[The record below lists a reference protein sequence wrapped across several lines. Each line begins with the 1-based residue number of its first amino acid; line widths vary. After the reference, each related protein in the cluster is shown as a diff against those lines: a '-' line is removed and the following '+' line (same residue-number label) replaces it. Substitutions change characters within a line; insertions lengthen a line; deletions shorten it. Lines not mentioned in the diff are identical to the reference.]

1 MIIKHSFMLFNVQD
15 LSWPGLAVGNLFHR
29 PRATVMVMVKAVDK
43 LALPPGSV
51 ISYTLENAVPFSLDS
66 VANSIHSLF
75 LNKLQWFFQLAPS
88 EERVY
93 MVGKANSIFKDFSV
107 MLR

>member
-1 MIIKHSFMLFNVQD
+1 MGFSVKEDFSC
-15 LSWPGLAVGNLFHR
+15 PGLAVGNHH
-29 PRATVMVMVKAVDK
+29 PQSTVMVMVKGEDK

-66 VANSIHSLF
+66 MANSIHSLF

>member
-1 MIIKHSFMLFNVQD
+1 MPPSSVYCYGDGERSGQAC
-15 LSWPGLAVGNLFHR
+15 ST
-29 PRATVMVMVKAVDK
+29 PRQ
-43 LALPPGSV
+43 V

-66 VANSIHSLF
+66 MANSIHSLF

-93 MVGKANSIFKDFSV
+93 MVGKAIRFSKISQ
-107 MLR
+107 

>member
-1 MIIKHSFMLFNVQD
+1 MAA
-15 LSWPGLAVGNLFHR
+15 LSMGFSVKEDFSCPGLAVGNHH
-29 PRATVMVMVKAVDK
+29 PQSTVMVMVKGEDK

-66 VANSIHSLF
+66 MANSIHSLF

>member
-1 MIIKHSFMLFNVQD
+1 MGFSVKEDF
-15 LSWPGLAVGNLFHR
+15 SWLGLAVGNLCHH
-29 PRATVMVMVKAVDK
+29 PQATVMVMVKAVDK